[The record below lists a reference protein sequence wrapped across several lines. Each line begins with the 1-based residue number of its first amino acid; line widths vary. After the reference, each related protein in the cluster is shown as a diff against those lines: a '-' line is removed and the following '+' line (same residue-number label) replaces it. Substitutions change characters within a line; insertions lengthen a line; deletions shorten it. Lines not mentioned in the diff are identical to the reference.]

1 MARPESSEG
10 ADNLETDDMTMNTG
24 KYYVT
29 GGTGA
34 RDHTYLACQDAL
46 TDRGAWDALLLSGP
60 IDAPEVVPAGGCTRE
75 SHRNGFN
82 SQVPSILYSMR

>member
-1 MARPESSEG
+1 
-10 ADNLETDDMTMNTG
+10 MTPG
-24 KYYVT
+24 KFYAT
-29 GGTGA
+29 GGTKA
-34 RDHTYLACQDAL
+34 RDNAYVACHDGYD
-46 TDRGAWDALLLSGP
+46 DRGAWDALLLSGP